1 VEDTQ
6 FEQEWIGFD
15 IVKRIAK
22 EYQGIEEVTDPDDGE
37 DVIDGSEEAGQGGIE
52 EVIDSSKDN
61 FIEGGKVSFRNGITV
76 AILSVW
82 VVWNLVGLI
91 QYVVTGNTVLLLT
104 SPAVLSVPLH
114 KVLGY
119 HFHD

>member
-1 VEDTQ
+1 MEDTQ